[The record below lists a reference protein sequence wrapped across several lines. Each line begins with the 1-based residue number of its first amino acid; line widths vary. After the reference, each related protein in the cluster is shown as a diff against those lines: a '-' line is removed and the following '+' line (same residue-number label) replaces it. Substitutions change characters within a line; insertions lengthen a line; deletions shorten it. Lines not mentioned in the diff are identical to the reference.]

1 MSNAGETSS
10 WSPVFDPQTWENLLA
25 VHQAKG
31 DIFSAKTLGTILD
44 GVQHLA
50 LARLEPT
57 CPFVVTGFHA
67 SLFERLQGS
76 FSNPALLKA
85 VGMMYLGDFRMP
97 GVALK
102 HFELARQLA
111 PADRDLDNL
120 EKAATVALAR
130 AADDQVAHTPLDEVP
145 ASKPEVNKLI
155 FKTTTRLHRVQTRQH
170 LNESAGE
177 TERRHEVN
185 KKTAAL
191 SPHTPPVVDISTI
204 FDQIQQLIDQHYFAD
219 AFTSLAEATRA
230 GAPLE
235 DVQIFYG
242 QLGLAA
248 FDQNRLADAL
258 AAYLKMRDMTPDM
271 VEGWFNCGLVY
282 QKMGMLDEALDC
294 YEQASRIDPS
304 NASTWCN
311 LSSILFEQ
319 GDFAESER
327 TARQAIS
334 LRTDYARAMDT
345 LAAALSAMNRLPEAA
360 EVCQQAI
367 RLQPSLHSAWFKL
380 GVIKFQQEN
389 FVAAAEAFNLTGDN
403 PDFFPYVLYYLCMI
417 NARRGRLDDSLEY
430 LAQARA
436 ADPEN
441 ELQSSALKEIG
452 AVCTKLGRHATAA
465 DFYTQITELQ
475 PTDVDA
481 WLAKGTAHH
490 RINQYGEAQ
499 AAYQRVTE
507 LEPENPIPWHNL
519 GILAADQ
526 ELHEQARDCF
536 QRETELAPEDPK
548 AWYDLAVSWQALGDK
563 EEGARAF
570 QRAETLVRNKSR
582 QTSDLSAAMSIV
594 RRLNLGD
601 RVLKTGD
608 LG

>member
-1 MSNAGETSS
+1 MKAAVETFP
-10 WSPVFDPQTWENLLA
+10 WPPVFDPQTWENLLA
-25 VHQAKG
+25 VHQAKH
-31 DIFSAKTLGTILD
+31 DFFSVKTLGTILD
-44 GVQHLA
+44 GIQHLA

-57 CPFVVTGFHA
+57 CPFVVTGFHS

-76 FSNPALLKA
+76 FSNPALLKS

-97 GVALK
+97 AVALS

-111 PADRDLDNL
+111 PKDRDLDNL
-120 EKAATVALAR
+120 QKAATVAIAR
-130 AADDQVAHTPLDEVP
+130 AAGDQAAHTPLDEVP
-145 ASKPEVNKLI
+145 ASKSGVNKLI

-170 LNESAGE
+170 LNGPAEETGRMQISPSPGAPAPQAEAVRDSWTLLAESE
-177 TERRHEVN
+177 
-185 KKTAAL
+185 
-191 SPHTPPVVDISTI
+191 
-204 FDQIQQLIDQHYFAD
+204 QLIAEGRFAD
-219 AFTSLAEATRA
+219 ALASLAEAIQA
-230 GAPLE
+230 DAPLE
-235 DVQIFYG
+235 EVQVMYG
-242 QLGLAA
+242 QLGLEA

-258 AAYLKMRDMTPDM
+258 AAYLKMRDMTPDL

-327 TARQAIS
+327 TARQAIE
-334 LRTDYARAMDT
+334 LRPDYARALDT
-345 LAAALSAMNRLPEAA
+345 LAATLSAMNRLPEAA
-360 EVCQQAI
+360 ETCQQAI

-389 FVAAAEAFNLTGDN
+389 FVAAVEAFNLAGDN
-403 PDFFPYVLYYLCMI
+403 PDFFPYVLFYLSMI
-417 NARRGRLDDSLEY
+417 EARRGRLDDALRY
-430 LAQARA
+430 LAQGRETDPQNEMEPA
-436 ADPEN
+436 ALE
-441 ELQSSALKEIG
+441 EIA
-452 AVCTKLGRHATAA
+452 AVCTQLGRHATAA
-465 DFYTQITELQ
+465 DFYTQITVLQ
-475 PTDVDA
+475 PEDAEA

-490 RINQYGEAQ
+490 RLKQVNEAE

-507 LEPENPIPWHNL
+507 LEPENPVPWHNL

-526 ELHEQARDCF
+526 QDHEQARDF
-536 QRETELAPEDPK
+536 FRYETELSPEDPK
-548 AWYDLAVSWQALGDK
+548 AWYDLAVSWQALGNK

-570 QRAETLVRNKSR
+570 QQAEMLVRKNSR

-601 RVLKTGD
+601 RALKTGEMR
-608 LG
+608 